1 MKALTWDVCNCF
13 ERSILKT
20 NFRRGHIR
28 LLLLCIVLCL
38 PAFAQRNTGSVVGV
52 VTDSTGAAM
61 PNAAITVTNVDT
73 SVLRTEATEK
83 TGNYRVV
90 SLPPGRYKIA
100 AAAPGFSSEV
110 RDGITLSVDQDARV
124 DFALKIGAANQ
135 AITVTSDAPL
145 VNTESGELGTTLN
158 SQQVTDLPSFQRNIL
173 ASLPL
178 LSPGVGLAKQQFD
191 NNPPLRFSVNG
202 GRALSEDLVVDGAE
216 ALSVNISAWGS
227 FVPNQDA
234 VQEMKFQTNAYAA
247 ENGRGTA
254 TVNIITKS
262 GTNQFHGGIYDYL
275 KNEDFNANDYF
286 NKRNQLASGQ
296 PNRVSRLRDNLY
308 GGDLGGPIW
317 RDKLFFF
324 LQYERH
330 PVTNPGSTLSDV
342 PTVAFKNGDFSAL
355 LAQGIKIY
363 DPATTVTN
371 PAFNSAQPASA
382 SNPQYLRTPFP
393 NNIIPSNRFDPVAVA
408 ALKFLPDPNFGATG
422 AIFQNEFVNTPS
434 SGIGWQVD
442 PRVDYA
448 ISEKQLLF
456 FRLNHNSGT
465 NYSGGK
471 WPGNNPADNNHSTSK
486 YPAWVGVL
494 GHTYSFNAHL
504 INDFRWGIER
514 DISVISF
521 PGSGQDYAAKLGVK
535 NSNAENFPQ
544 FGFGVPNAGYGM
556 GPGNALNQWEQT
568 IQYADAVTYLKG
580 KHAFK
585 FGGDVRLNQ
594 VNKQTGRNTP
604 SGAFGFSGF
613 YTSNI
618 YPGSTPTV
626 SMADMLLGLVNNY
639 NIQPA
644 DFVWGARKKE
654 ASWFVQDDWKLTH
667 NLTLNLGLRQDL
679 QFTWKEVQNRY
690 TAFSPT
696 LINPT
701 NGLPGALVFGA
712 TGSNGTKPWNFAP
725 RVGFAWTPFGN
736 QKTVVRGGAGKFIT
750 PASTIEDYGDTG
762 QGQELGYS
770 ASASAASN
778 SYLTPAFILQNGGPA
793 AVLPT
798 HTAGLNSNT
807 PGKNDV
813 GFSPLYVNNGEA
825 TPAVY
830 TWSLTLAREL
840 PQHLLVEASFVGTRA
855 THLPFERSLNQI
867 PLAKA
872 AGATSIVQANM
883 PYPQYGNVS
892 GRFHDA
898 NSSFNSFQLKVE
910 QKAGKNLNWT
920 LAYTLAKSMDLSSL
934 DPTISWGGA
943 QWNGSGVQDIY
954 NLRANWARSAFDQRH
969 KVGASFIYQLPF
981 GPNQKFLNHGVAG
994 RVVGGWQVNSVIQA
1008 HTGQPIEFNTS
1019 VNASQTNNAILR
1031 PNCVAGAGFKNAHPT
1046 IANWWNWGA
1055 FSNPAPNT
1063 FGNCGRDLSAVPGYQ
1078 EVDLSLLKNF
1088 SFRTP
1093 LNENT
1098 ALQFRAE
1105 AFNALNRTN
1114 YALPSATVPT
1124 NNILSQVPPSGT
1136 TSNLSN
1142 FGQINGDVNGP
1153 RTMTLALKLIF

>member
-1 MKALTWDVCNCF
+1 V
-13 ERSILKT
+13 I
-20 NFRRGHIR
+20 
-28 LLLLCIVLCL
+28 
-38 PAFAQRNTGSVVGV
+38 
-52 VTDSTGAAM
+52 
-61 PNAAITVTNVDT
+61 
-73 SVLRTEATEK
+73 RTETTEK

-90 SLPPGRYKIA
+90 SLPPGRYKVA
-100 AAAPGFSSEV
+100 AAAPGFSNEV
-110 RDGITLSVDQDARV
+110 HDGITLSVDQDARV
-124 DFALKIGAANQ
+124 DFALKTGSANQ
-135 AITVTSDAPL
+135 TITVTSDAPL
-145 VNTESGELGTTLN
+145 LNTESGELGTTLN
-158 SQQVTDLPSFQRNIL
+158 SQQVGDLPSFQRNIL

-178 LSPGVGLAKQQFD
+178 LSPGVGLARQQFD
-191 NNPPLRFSVNG
+191 NDPPLRFSVNG

-216 ALSVNISAWGS
+216 ALSVNITAWGS

-262 GTNQFHGGIYDYL
+262 GTNRFHGGLYDYL

-308 GGDLGGPIW
+308 GGDVSGPIW

-342 PTVAFKNGDFSAL
+342 PTVAFKNGDFSSL
-355 LAQGIKIY
+355 VSQGVKIY
-363 DPATTVTN
+363 DPETTVLN

-393 NNIIPSNRFDPVAVA
+393 NNIIPASRFDPVAVA
-408 ALKFLPDPNFGATG
+408 ALKYLPDPNFGAPG
-422 AIFQNEFVNTPS
+422 AIFQNEFINTPS

-494 GHTYSFNAHL
+494 GHTYTFNNHL

-521 PGSGQDYAAKLGVK
+521 PGSGQNYAAKLGVK

-544 FGFGVPNAGYGM
+544 FGFGVPNGGYGM

-568 IQYADAVTYLKG
+568 IQHADAVTYLHG

-613 YTSNI
+613 YTSNV
-618 YPGSTPTV
+618 YPGTSPTV
-626 SMADMLLGLVNNY
+626 SMADMLLGMVNNY

-654 ASWFVQDDWKLTH
+654 ASWFVQDDWKLTR
-667 NLTLNLGLRQDL
+667 NLTVNLGLRQDL

-712 TGSNGTKPWNFAP
+712 TGSNGTKLWNFAP
-725 RVGFAWTPFGN
+725 RLGFAWTPFGD

-750 PASTIEDYGDTG
+750 PASPIEDYGDTG
-762 QGQELGYS
+762 QGQETGYS
-770 ASASAASN
+770 ASASQ
-778 SYLTPAFILQNGGPA
+778 PQI
-793 AVLPT
+793 
-798 HTAGLNSNT
+798 
-807 PGKNDV
+807 
-813 GFSPLYVNNGEA
+813 A
-825 TPAVY
+825 T
-830 TWSLTLAREL
+830 
-840 PQHLLVEASFVGTRA
+840 
-855 THLPFERSLNQI
+855 
-867 PLAKA
+867 
-872 AGATSIVQANM
+872 
-883 PYPQYGNVS
+883 
-892 GRFHDA
+892 
-898 NSSFNSFQLKVE
+898 
-910 QKAGKNLNWT
+910 
-920 LAYTLAKSMDLSSL
+920 
-934 DPTISWGGA
+934 
-943 QWNGSGVQDIY
+943 
-954 NLRANWARSAFDQRH
+954 
-969 KVGASFIYQLPF
+969 
-981 GPNQKFLNHGVAG
+981 
-994 RVVGGWQVNSVIQA
+994 
-1008 HTGQPIEFNTS
+1008 
-1019 VNASQTNNAILR
+1019 
-1031 PNCVAGAGFKNAHPT
+1031 
-1046 IANWWNWGA
+1046 
-1055 FSNPAPNT
+1055 
-1063 FGNCGRDLSAVPGYQ
+1063 
-1078 EVDLSLLKNF
+1078 
-1088 SFRTP
+1088 
-1093 LNENT
+1093 
-1098 ALQFRAE
+1098 
-1105 AFNALNRTN
+1105 
-1114 YALPSATVPT
+1114 
-1124 NNILSQVPPSGT
+1124 
-1136 TSNLSN
+1136 
-1142 FGQINGDVNGP
+1142 
-1153 RTMTLALKLIF
+1153 